1 MSARIPQGGHL
12 KKERMQDTMAD
23 TTKNVD
29 QLNSFLRGEISAVE
43 TYRQAIDSMKTSEFA
58 SALAECKY
66 SHEQRVA
73 ILTQQIQRLGGAP
86 AQSSGAWG
94 TFAKLIEG
102 GATTFGEKA
111 AIAALE
117 EGEDHG
123 NADYK
128 RDVPKLE
135 GDARM
140 VVEQE
145 ILPLQLRT
153 HANMS
158 ALKRKLS

>member
-1 MSARIPQGGHL
+1 
-12 KKERMQDTMAD
+12 MAD
-23 TTKNVD
+23 TQKNVE

-43 TYRQAIDSMKTSEFA
+43 TYRQALE
-58 SALAECKY
+58 ALKSSTFGARIAECKR

-73 ILTQQIQRLGGAP
+73 ILTEEIRRLGGTP

-94 TFAKLIEG
+94 AFAKAVEG
-102 GATTFGEKA
+102 GAAALGEKA

-128 RDVPKLE
+128 RDVSKLDP
-135 GDARM
+135 GVRT
-140 VVEQE
+140 VIEQKV
-145 ILPLQLRT
+145 LPLQTRT
-153 HANMS
+153 HAELS
-158 ALKRKLS
+158 ALKKQLS